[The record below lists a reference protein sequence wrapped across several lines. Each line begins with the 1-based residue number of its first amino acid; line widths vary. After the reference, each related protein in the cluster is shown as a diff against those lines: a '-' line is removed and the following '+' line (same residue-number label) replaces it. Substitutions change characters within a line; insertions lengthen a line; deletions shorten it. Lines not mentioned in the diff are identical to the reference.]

1 MPDRLTWYL
10 RIVAILKVQV
20 RSIQKRFRDLEKAA
34 DRLIESRFGILKH
47 AIQTFVE
54 ARAAQAAAGVAFF
67 AIFSL
72 FPLLLV
78 IISVGSYF
86 VDQEKVFQLVTGL
99 VGEYFPTSIQ
109 LINANLSQ
117 VFHAR
122 EAFGI
127 AALLALVWAA
137 SSVFTNLAY
146 NIHLAW
152 TDARRRHFLHKRL
165 VGLAM
170 TGALSLMLVLFLGLN
185 WVMSLDAVLKLINSS
200 TIFKSLWGHFATLA
214 SWITVFLLLFGL
226 YRLAPGSPSRW
237 RAIFWGALFAT
248 LAWKATT
255 AIVSWYLGT
264 LVDGYRLIYGSLGAI
279 VLFLLLVYVL
289 SIISLFGA
297 HLAASIDR
305 TRLPHPKGYPKS

>member
-1 MPDRLTWYL
+1 MPKRLVRHL
-10 RIVAILKVQV
+10 RIFSSLKEKF
-20 RSIQKRFRDLEKAA
+20 RSIQKWIRELSKVA

-47 AIQTFVE
+47 AIQTFVA
-54 ARAAQAAAGVAFF
+54 ARAAQAAAGVAFY

-86 VDQEKVFQLVTGL
+86 VDPEKVFQLVTGL
-99 VGEYFPTSIQ
+99 IGEYFPTSTD
-109 LINANLSQ
+109 LINANLDQ

-122 EAFGI
+122 GAYGVVALF
-127 AALLALVWAA
+127 ALLWAA
-137 SSVFTNLAY
+137 SLVFTNLAY

-170 TGALSLMLVLFLGLN
+170 TVALSLMLVLFLGVN
-185 WVMSLDAVLKLINSS
+185 WVMSLDIVLNLINSS
-200 TIFKSLWGHFATLA
+200 PLFKSLWGHFSTVA

-237 RAIFWGALFAT
+237 RAIFWGALTAT
-248 LAWKATT
+248 IGWKATT
-255 AIVSWYLGT
+255 AIISWYLKT
-264 LVDGYRLIYGSLGAI
+264 LVDGYRLIYGSLGVI
-279 VLFLLLVYVL
+279 VLFLFLVYVL
-289 SIISLFGA
+289 SMIALFGA

-305 TRLPHPKGYPKS
+305 TRLPHPKGHLKS